1 MVNKINNLKERKS
14 PNDHYSKY
22 ISIKEYQLVGTFIQE
37 KKKFQQDIL
46 NKLQIKCVSIFH
58 LTFHK

>member
-37 KKKFQQDIL
+37 KINS
-46 NKLQIKCVSIFH
+46 NK
-58 LTFHK
+58 TY